1 MSETAERANSLYSLN
16 GQWYDILPPKSE
28 PAVVL
33 VSVFTTR
40 LQHRAHVSEREM
52 KTLYGNLKPLSI
64 SLDSNYFEIV

>member
-40 LQHRAHVSEREM
+40 LQHRADVSEREM
-52 KTLYGNLKPLSI
+52 KTL
-64 SLDSNYFEIV
+64 

>member
-1 MSETAERANSLYSLN
+1 MSETSERANSLYSLN

-33 VSVFTTR
+33 VPVFTTR
-40 LQHRAHVSEREM
+40 LQQHRAHVSEREM

-64 SLDSNYFEIV
+64 SLDSNFEMV